1 MKNHLRNVLDIQR
14 WVYWNRQRLSSPQ
27 VNDEEGNKVDL
38 TRELIGCR
46 DVWENV
52 EWKGLPTLDMGL
64 AVLQTAQNLKKP
76 FNLKIRHDYIKIE
89 KIWP

>member
-1 MKNHLRNVLDIQR
+1 M
-14 WVYWNRQRLSSPQ
+14 
-27 VNDEEGNKVDL
+27 DL

-46 DVWENV
+46 DVWENE

-64 AVLQTAQNLKKP
+64 AVLQTAQNLMKP

-89 KIWP
+89 KICL

>member
-1 MKNHLRNVLDIQR
+1 MSLISKDEYTETDRDFHRTSQR
-14 WVYWNRQRLSSPQ
+14 RRR
-27 VNDEEGNKVDL
+27 NKVGL

-46 DVWENV
+46 DVWESV

-64 AVLQTAQNLKKP
+64 AVLQTAQNLMKP

-89 KIWP
+89 KICL

>member
-1 MKNHLRNVLDIQR
+1 M
-14 WVYWNRQRLSSPQ
+14 
-27 VNDEEGNKVDL
+27 DL

-46 DVWENV
+46 DVWENM

-64 AVLQTAQNLKKP
+64 AVLQTAQNLMKP

-89 KIWP
+89 KI

>member
-1 MKNHLRNVLDIQR
+1 MSLISKDEYTETDRDFHRHKSQSQR
-14 WVYWNRQRLSSPQ
+14 RRR
-27 VNDEEGNKVDL
+27 NKVEL

-46 DVWENV
+46 DVWENI

-89 KIWP
+89 KI